1 MPIGFAIALALF
13 MWFGYF
19 VSTNAS
25 DRDDQA
31 ADLDVGGV
39 IANIQNYRGALVSYA
54 LVQSGGTLV
63 NYANFRAFN
72 GSAQQFMPDSA
83 IQTPWFKRRSDV
95 QAYLRNGE
103 IFLFYTPNGVNSALI
118 PGVRAELQKKMS
130 SRGTVGIAQGQQLIV
145 TTSGAAA
152 AVTLPPGIPNGASV
166 IYIDATTSLPRFI
179 RTVTCQQR
187 YGNSPT
193 GIWNNGPVVQEQFQY
208 EDGSTTNWQD
218 APVGVGPTYAT
229 CSAT

>member
-1 MPIGFAIALALF
+1 MPIGFAITLALF

-31 ADLDVGGV
+31 ADLDVGAV
-39 IANIQNYRGALVSYA
+39 IVNIQNYRGALVNYV
-54 LVQSGGTLV
+54 LTPSGANLV
-63 NYANFRAFN
+63 NYANFRVFS
-72 GSAQQFMPDSA
+72 GPAQQFMPDSA
-83 IQTPWFKRRSDV
+83 IQTPWFKRRPDV

-103 IFLFYTPNGVNSALI
+103 VFLFYTPSGVNSALI

-130 SRGTVGIAQGQQLIV
+130 SRGTVGIAQGGQLIV
-145 TTSGAAA
+145 TSSGAPA

-166 IYIDATTSLPRFI
+166 IYIDAATSLPRFI
-179 RTVTCQQR
+179 RTVSCQQR

-193 GIWNNGPVVQEQFQY
+193 GIWTNGPVVQEQFQY
-208 EDGSTTNWQD
+208 EDGSMTNWQD
-218 APVGVGPTYAT
+218 APAGVGPAYAA
-229 CSAT
+229 CSTT